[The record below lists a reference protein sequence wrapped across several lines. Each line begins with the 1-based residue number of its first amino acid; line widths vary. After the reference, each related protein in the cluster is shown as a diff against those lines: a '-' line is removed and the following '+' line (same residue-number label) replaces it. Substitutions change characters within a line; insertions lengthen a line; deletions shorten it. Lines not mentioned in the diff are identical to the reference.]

1 MRDRGGMRAAIV
13 DPDPSAVPVRAGD
26 WPDPDVLPGWVLVRV
41 ARAGLNRN
49 DAMWL
54 DERHELP
61 GPSVIGSDAAGT
73 VAAVGAGV
81 AGTGVGD
88 EVLVLPSLWWG
99 DRDDSP
105 GEGFQLLGFPTQ
117 GTHAELVAVPAE
129 NVFPRPARLSVD
141 EAAALP
147 LAGVT
152 AWRGLV
158 TRGGL
163 TAGETVVVTAASAGV
178 GTFAVQIA
186 AALGARVVAV
196 SSSQAKLDAAARLGA
211 AAGVLRTSVRYAD
224 ELRDA
229 VGAAGADLVLDSAGA
244 DWPTLLGALRR
255 GGRLV
260 SLGRTAGA
268 TATVDLF
275 TVFWRHLSV
284 LGSSMGSPRDFAAL
298 LAHVETSTWAPVVDD
313 VLPLEDIAVA
323 YARLDDPARVGKVV
337 LALA

>member
-1 MRDRGGMRAAIV
+1 
-13 DPDPSAVPVRAGD
+13 
-26 WPDPDVLPGWVLVRV
+26 
-41 ARAGLNRN
+41 
-49 DAMWL
+49 
-54 DERHELP
+54 
-61 GPSVIGSDAAGT
+61 
-73 VAAVGAGV
+73 
-81 AGTGVGD
+81 
-88 EVLVLPSLWWG
+88 
-99 DRDDSP
+99 
-105 GEGFQLLGFPTQ
+105 
-117 GTHAELVAVPAE
+117 
-129 NVFPRPARLSVD
+129 
-141 EAAALP
+141 
-147 LAGVT
+147 
-152 AWRGLV
+152 
-158 TRGGL
+158 
-163 TAGETVVVTAASAGV
+163 V

-211 AAGVLRTSVRYAD
+211 AAGVLRTSARYAD

-313 VLPLEDIAVA
+313 VLPLEDVAAA
-323 YARLDDPARVGKVV
+323 YARLEDPARVGKVV